1 MLQDRRTD
9 LLLTISRHVLRIVIA
24 ILGLIIA
31 AALGAMIALLFFP
44 SRSMTAQ
51 LAAAPDITMPVIF
64 ASVAI
69 GILML
74 VLSVRFMIELGRI
87 VRTVQQGDPFDPEN
101 ADRLARMG
109 WLALA
114 LRRRGAQGET
124 RRPSMIVRLSEIS
137 SPIGSRPAITSLVKR
152 STHRPSEMICARSSL
167 GRPLPVAPQSVAKA
181 DHISGCGRARAS
193 ASRPSI
199 RRSSASII
207 SPVISLISRN
217 SAERGVSAR
226 LRAV

>member
-114 LRRRGAQGET
+114 VTIARWGLVPLVSWLAQYLDGIYVREVPEFGGLALAVTLFILARVFRHGAAMRDDLEGT
-124 RRPSMIVRLSEIS
+124 V
-137 SPIGSRPAITSLVKR
+137 
-152 STHRPSEMICARSSL
+152 
-167 GRPLPVAPQSVAKA
+167 
-181 DHISGCGRARAS
+181 
-193 ASRPSI
+193 
-199 RRSSASII
+199 
-207 SPVISLISRN
+207 
-217 SAERGVSAR
+217 
-226 LRAV
+226 